1 MRRKKLN
8 LAVAAF
14 LSGSLL
20 LVPAAS
26 AFNDVQ
32 GDDARMVESLQDRG
46 MIQGMTKDKFI
57 PLGKVTGAQ
66 GVHMI
71 VQALGLKAKSENQA
85 SSQST
90 AKNWHWYDES
100 LAIAADNGIV
110 WPQGFSVS
118 KELTREQFAFLL
130 QQGIH
135 ATGEYPLIAM
145 LIQIADADE
154 VTKSYFNSVQALLLM
169 KITELDD
176 AGKFHPK
183 QPLTRIEA
191 AKWIYNS
198 REFVDNHG
206 KADDSMQDEVTY
218 SVEKVNDQIN
228 KVILQRENQPN
239 PGYGITVTKVDFGK
253 DQVATIYY
261 ELLSPKP
268 GQMYPQVIT
277 TTKTETYISSSYK
290 VALVHDTSP
299 TELKPM
305 K

>member
-1 MRRKKLN
+1 MKRKKLN
-8 LAVAAF
+8 LAVAVL
-14 LSGSLL
+14 LSGSLM

-32 GDDARMVESLQDRG
+32 GDDARMIESLQDRG
-46 MIQGMTKDKFI
+46 VIQGMAKDKFV

-66 GVHMI
+66 GIHMI
-71 VQALGLKAKSENQA
+71 VQALGLKAKPDNQA
-85 SSQST
+85 SSKNT
-90 AKNWHWYDES
+90 ARNGHWYDES
-100 LAIAADNGIV
+100 LAIAADNGIEL
-110 WPQGFSVS
+110 PQGFSVS

-135 ATGEYPLIAM
+135 ATGDYPLIAM
-145 LIQIADADE
+145 LIEITDADE
-154 VTKSYFNSVQALLLM
+154 VTTSYFNSVQALLLM

-191 AKWIYNS
+191 AKWVYNS
-198 REFVDNHG
+198 REFVDNHR
-206 KADDSMQDEVTY
+206 KVDDPMQDEVTY
-218 SVEKVNDQIN
+218 SMEKVNDQIN

-239 PGYGITVTKVDFGK
+239 PGYGIAVTKVEFGK

-277 TTKTETYISSSYK
+277 TTKTETYVASSYK
-290 VALVHDTSP
+290 IKLVPDQTI
-299 TELKPM
+299 EIKRLK
-305 K
+305 

>member
-1 MRRKKLN
+1 MKRRKLN
-8 LAVAAF
+8 LAVAA
-14 LSGSLL
+14 LLCGSLL
-20 LVPAAS
+20 LIPVAS

-46 MIQGMTKDKFI
+46 IIQGISQDKFV

-71 VQALGLKAKSENQA
+71 VQALGLKAKSEGPAISRN
-85 SSQST
+85 T
-90 AKNWHWYDES
+90 AKNRHWYDES
-100 LAIAADNGIV
+100 LAIAEENEIKM
-110 WPQGFSVS
+110 PQGFSVS

-135 ATGEYPLIAM
+135 ATGDYPLVAM
-145 LIQIADADE
+145 LIQVKDADE
-154 VTKSYFNSVQALLLM
+154 VTTSYFNSVQTLLLM
-169 KITELDD
+169 KITALDD

-183 QPLTRIEA
+183 QPLNRIEA
-191 AKWIYNS
+191 AKWVYNS
-198 REFVDNHG
+198 REYVDNHG
-206 KADDSMQDEVTY
+206 KADDPMQDEVTY

-228 KVILQRENQPN
+228 KVILQRESQPN
-239 PGYGITVTKVDFGK
+239 PGYGITVTKVEFGK

-277 TTKTETYISSSYK
+277 TTKTETYIASSYK
-290 VALVHDTSP
+290 VKLVQDTSP
-299 TELKPM
+299 TELKRF

>member
-1 MRRKKLN
+1 MKRKKLN
-8 LAVAAF
+8 LAVAVL
-14 LSGSLL
+14 LSGSLM

-46 MIQGMTKDKFI
+46 IIQGMTKDKFV
-57 PLGKVTGAQ
+57 PLGKVNGAQ

-71 VQALGLKAKSENQA
+71 VQALGLKAKPDNQV
-85 SSQST
+85 SPQNRD
-90 AKNWHWYDES
+90 KNWHWYDES
-100 LAIAADNGIV
+100 LVIAADNGIEL
-110 WPQGFSVS
+110 PQGFSVS
-118 KELTREQFAFLL
+118 KELTREQFSFLL

-135 ATGEYPLIAM
+135 ATGDYPLIAM
-145 LIQIADADE
+145 LIEITDADE
-154 VTKSYFNSVQALLLM
+154 VTTSYFNSVQALLLM

-191 AKWIYNS
+191 AKWVYNS
-198 REFVDNHG
+198 REFVDNHR
-206 KADDSMQDEVTY
+206 KADDPMLDEVTY
-218 SVEKVNDQIN
+218 SMEKVNDQIN
-228 KVILQRENQPN
+228 RVILQRENQPN
-239 PGYGITVTKVDFGK
+239 PGYGITVTKVEFGK

-277 TTKTETYISSSYK
+277 TTKTETYVASSYK
-290 VALVHDTSP
+290 IKLVPDQTI
-299 TELKPM
+299 EIKRLK
-305 K
+305 

>member
-1 MRRKKLN
+1 M
-8 LAVAAF
+8 
-14 LSGSLL
+14 

-32 GDDARMVESLQDRG
+32 GDDARMIESLQDKG
-46 MIQGMTKDKFI
+46 VIQGMAKDKFV
-57 PLGKVTGAQ
+57 PLGKVNGAQ

-71 VQALGLKAKSENQA
+71 VQALGLKAKPDNQV
-85 SSQST
+85 SPQNRD
-90 AKNWHWYDES
+90 KNWHWYDES
-100 LAIAADNGIV
+100 LVIAADNGIEL
-110 WPQGFSVS
+110 PQGFSVS
-118 KELTREQFAFLL
+118 KELTREEFTFLL

-135 ATGEYPLIAM
+135 ATGDYPLIAM
-145 LIQIADADE
+145 LIEITDADK
-154 VTKSYFNSVQALLLM
+154 VTMNYFNSVQALLLM

-191 AKWIYNS
+191 AKWVYNS

-206 KADDSMQDEVTY
+206 KVDDPMQDEVTY

-228 KVILQRENQPN
+228 KVTLQRENQPN
-239 PGYGITVTKVDFGK
+239 PGYGIAVTKVEFGK

-277 TTKTETYISSSYK
+277 TTKTETYISTSYK

-299 TELKPM
+299 MELKRL